1 MKRHHLFILLLS
13 MVIGLATARP
23 LHEGSDYKKLSKLF
37 PSVYPNKIEVVEI
50 FAYNCFHCQHF
61 EPLVEDFAKKLDP
74 NKVVLRKIHVYWG
87 PIFMNLVRLNIAVQE
102 SHLGNQADPLIF
114 DAIIR
119 QHLQLNNEKTLL
131 NWLNKQTTFD
141 GKKVA
146 TIFNKPTIK
155 KQAEKEAQLSSVFG
169 IDATPTF
176 IVDGRYQLIL
186 DSLHDENDLQKS
198 LNSLIDLAKREKKP
212 IPLVENSGAQL
223 CADSL

>member
-1 MKRHHLFILLLS
+1 MKRPYLFILLLS
-13 MVIGLATARP
+13 MVMGLAAARP
-23 LHEGSDYKKLSKLF
+23 LHEGNDYKKLSKPF
-37 PSVYPNKIEVVEI
+37 PSAHPDKIEVVEV

-74 NKVVLRKIHVYWG
+74 NQAILRKIHVYWG
-87 PIFMNLVRLNIAVQE
+87 PVFMNLVRLNIAVQE
-102 SHLGNQADPLIF
+102 NHLGDQANPLIF
-114 DAIIR
+114 DAIIH

-131 NWLNKQTTFD
+131 NWLNEQTTFD

-146 TIFNKPTIK
+146 ASFNKPAVK
-155 KQAEKEAQLSSVFG
+155 KQAEKEAQLSSTFG

-176 IVDGRYQLIL
+176 IVGGRYQLIL
-186 DSLHDENDLQKS
+186 DSLRDENDLQKS
-198 LNSLIDLAKREKKP
+198 LKGLIDLAKEEKKP